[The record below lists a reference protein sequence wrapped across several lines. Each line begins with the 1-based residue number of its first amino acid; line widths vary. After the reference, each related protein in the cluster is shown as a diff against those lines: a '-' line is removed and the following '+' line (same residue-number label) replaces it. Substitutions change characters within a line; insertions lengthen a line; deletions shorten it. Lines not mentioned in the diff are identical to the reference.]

1 MRGEK
6 IIIND
11 KHKTTSLVMF
21 NDELDGKNAFHVRAG
36 VCLSLNRDKDFQHV
50 GRTVLKLCIKNNDP
64 HTHTLSTFKTITSAA
79 GNIIPH
85 MAIGVST

>member
-1 MRGEK
+1 MSGGKK

-21 NDELDGKNAFHVRAG
+21 NDELDGKNVFHVRAG
-36 VCLSLNRDKDFQHV
+36 VCLSPNRDKDFQHV
-50 GRTVLKLCIKNNDP
+50 GLTVLKLCIKNNDP
-64 HTHTLSTFKTITSAA
+64 NTHSTFKTVTSAA